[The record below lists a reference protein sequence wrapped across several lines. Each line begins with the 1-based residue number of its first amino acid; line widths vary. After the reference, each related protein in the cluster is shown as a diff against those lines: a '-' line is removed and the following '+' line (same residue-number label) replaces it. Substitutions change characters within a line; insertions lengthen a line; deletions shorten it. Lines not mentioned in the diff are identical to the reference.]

1 MHWNTFAANMA
12 GAIALVTAINVSLA
26 VLLIFLARRKK
37 VEQPILPRKKP
48 GRFRLCENSA
58 GRCERA
64 IKEANMLP

>member
-37 VEQPILPRKKP
+37 VEQPILRRKNP
-48 GRFRLCENSA
+48 GTLQAVWKRR
-58 GRCERA
+58 
-64 IKEANMLP
+64 